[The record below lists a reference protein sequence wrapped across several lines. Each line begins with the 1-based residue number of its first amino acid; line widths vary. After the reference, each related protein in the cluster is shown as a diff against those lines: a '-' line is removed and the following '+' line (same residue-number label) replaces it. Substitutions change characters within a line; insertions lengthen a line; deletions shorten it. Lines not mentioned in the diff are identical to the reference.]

1 MVEKRD
7 PRVFFAAERT
17 LLAWART
24 GITIIGMGFMIE
36 RFGLFVHMMEQG
48 AGNTTGRGAS
58 FWIGL
63 ACILFGAATSAL
75 AALQQRSFIKVLQPD
90 DLPEGYRIHMG
101 TIGAMGLAVIGI
113 VLAVYLIWG
122 LRL

>member
-1 MVEKRD
+1 MKGNRD

-36 RFGLFVHMMEQG
+36 RFGLFLHMMEQG
-48 AGNTTGRGAS
+48 AGHISARGAS

-63 ACILFGAATSAL
+63 ACILFGAAASAV
-75 AALQQRSFIKVLQPD
+75 AALQQMSFVKGLQPE

-101 TIGAMGLAVIGI
+101 TIGAVGLAVIGV
-113 VLAVYLIWG
+113 VLAVYLIFG